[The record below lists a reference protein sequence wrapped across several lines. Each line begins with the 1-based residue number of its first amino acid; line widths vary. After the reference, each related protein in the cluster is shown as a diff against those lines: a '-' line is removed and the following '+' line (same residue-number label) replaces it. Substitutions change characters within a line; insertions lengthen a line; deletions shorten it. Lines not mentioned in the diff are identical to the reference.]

1 MLKLYCF
8 PRSGNSREVKITLA
22 EKGLDYESINIRE
35 HKDIK
40 SDPEFLKASPNA
52 KVPAI
57 IDGDVY
63 MSNAYEINLYL
74 NKTHTQNPL
83 LPESEEQKAEISAWV
98 AKYDKSLC
106 LQIGLLLIET
116 LLKPKDQQKEETKI
130 KLRANIASSMQELE
144 QQLSNQEYFFQNYSL
159 ADISMTPH
167 LSALPRVGLSITD
180 ETPNLKLWFERV
192 SARPSFQASASEPAP
207 SS

>member
-1 MLKLYCF
+1 MIKLYCF
-8 PRSGNSREVKITLA
+8 PRSGNSREVKITLS

-35 HKDIK
+35 FKDIK

-63 MSNAYEINLYL
+63 MSNAYDINVYL
-74 NKTHTQNPL
+74 NETYSQNPL
-83 LPESEEQKAEISAWV
+83 LPESDGLRADIAAWV

-116 LLKPKDQQKEETKI
+116 LLKPKDQQKEETKV
-130 KLRANIASSMQELE
+130 KLRANIATAMQELE
-144 QQLSNQEYFFQNYSL
+144 QQLSNQEYFFKSYSL

-167 LSALPRVGLSITD
+167 LSALPRVGLAITD
-180 ETPNLKLWFERV
+180 ETPNLQQWFKRIK
-192 SARPSFQASASEPAP
+192 ARSSFEASASEPAKT
-207 SS
+207 